1 MTDTH
6 SAFFHLH
13 DPNSGEA
20 RNLAPGVHARIFAGA
35 NSMLSLASFE
45 PGSAS
50 AVHHHPEE
58 QWGVLLEGDGIRTQ
72 GGVEHPVRAGDC
84 WLTPPG
90 VDHSFTAGP
99 RGARVLDVFSPPRA
113 AYLQDA

>member
-1 MTDTH
+1 MLVCKD
-6 SAFFHLH
+6 A
-13 DPNSGEA
+13 DG
-20 RNLAPGVHARIFAGA
+20 NLIRLDAKDISLKPGDK
-35 NSMLSLASFE
+35 LD
-45 PGSAS
+45 
-50 AVHHHPEE
+50 
-58 QWGVLLEGDGIRTQ
+58 VLLEGDGIRTQ